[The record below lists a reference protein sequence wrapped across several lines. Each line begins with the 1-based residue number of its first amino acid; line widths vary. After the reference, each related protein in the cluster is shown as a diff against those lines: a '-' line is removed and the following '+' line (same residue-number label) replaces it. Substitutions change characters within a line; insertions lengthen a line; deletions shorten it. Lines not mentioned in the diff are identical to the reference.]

1 MVSERR
7 NGELSW
13 DYELSSHAPDHHQKG
28 WGDGGCP
35 LSEASVAEA
44 DMHSMG
50 RDRGRD
56 ARSLLK
62 SKQQSTATGVRG
74 RLQKGKYLSKRI

>member
-1 MVSERR
+1 MLFERR
-7 NGELSW
+7 NGELLW
-13 DYELSSHAPDHHQKG
+13 DYELSSRAPDHQQKG
-28 WGDGGCP
+28 SGDGGCP
-35 LSEASVAEA
+35 LSEASVGEA
-44 DMHSMG
+44 DVRSMG

-56 ARSLLK
+56 PRSLLK